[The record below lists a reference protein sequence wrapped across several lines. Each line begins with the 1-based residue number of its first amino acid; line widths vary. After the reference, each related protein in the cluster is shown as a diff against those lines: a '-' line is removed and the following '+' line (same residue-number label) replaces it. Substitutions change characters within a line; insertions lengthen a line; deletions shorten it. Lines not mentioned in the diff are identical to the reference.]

1 MAKAQLEQP
10 QSLPEAALRAQAKG
24 LPLVVMTTLHGCPFC
39 DLVRDH
45 YLLPMTRK
53 GELVAVQINIT
64 DRGNEVEYFDGRRL
78 WPQEISRLWKNQVA
92 PTVYFFDAKGNEI
105 APRLE
110 GVAVPDFFGSYLESR
125 IDTAKQALAKR

>member
-10 QSLPEAALRAQAKG
+10 QSLPATALRAQAKG

-64 DRGNEVEYFDGRRL
+64 DRGSEVEYFDGRRL
-78 WPQEISRLWKNQVA
+78 WPQEISRLWKNRVA
-92 PTVYFFDAKGNEI
+92 PTVYFFDAQGNEI

-110 GVAVPDFFGSYLESR
+110 GVAVPDFFSSYLESR